1 MNTTQMKTKAIHAE
15 LAMTDKKPST
25 ITSTITSQTH
35 VCVWHRLKGR
45 QKCRTALWWGKKEG
59 FQVCHVWWL
68 LAWGSQYYR
77 YIVSQYY
84 WLPNIIPRIIIP
96 CVIPGDV
103 LARSWASYVIG

>member
-15 LAMTDKKPST
+15 LAMRDKKPST
-25 ITSTITSQTH
+25 ITY
-35 VCVWHRLKGR
+35 VWHRLKGR
-45 QKCRTALWWGKKEG
+45 QKCRTALQWEKKEG
-59 FQVCHVWWL
+59 FQVCRVWWL

-84 WLPNIIPRIIIP
+84 WLPNIIPHIIIP

-103 LARSWASYVIG
+103 LARSEASYVIG